1 MQERKSNKEQTN
13 KRAKQLTEINFR
25 RCQHHRWVHSTII

>member
-13 KRAKQLTEINFR
+13 KRAKTADRNKLQTL
-25 RCQHHRWVHSTII
+25 STSQMSS